1 MLNSI
6 ILTTLKEGSKKRNSK
21 INPLNVAASTS
32 SEQTQQNLTDTEIV
46 NLNERQSNRTTI
58 RIKKKRRTIIGG
70 AIGGVDIEEDD
81 IEDIEDEEEEEEE
94 EEIDE
99 VIKKQD
105 SSSLNNDDTD
115 RDEDLELVQDEDD
128 EAKNEEIIE
137 NVVEE
142 ASVSDLVVENEPE
155 KKGEESSYKLFK
167 IILEQTDPVV
177 WDNQENNNNIV
188 NSSQVDDQVK
198 LTISSQIPIALNTNP
213 NENKSKQ
220 SNLTVCQSD
229 FWSNTAVVVEEEAA
243 KMSSTDSEDLI
254 KLSTDSE
261 KSSDVVDVLNPSSQ
275 PGKKKNLSL
284 FGFYIKIETLLDKFK
299 TYKS

>member
-1 MLNSI
+1 M
-6 ILTTLKEGSKKRNSK
+6 
-21 INPLNVAASTS
+21 
-32 SEQTQQNLTDTEIV
+32 
-46 NLNERQSNRTTI
+46 NRTTI

-81 IEDIEDEEEEEEE
+81 IEDIEDEEEEE
-94 EEIDE
+94 IDDNDE

-155 KKGEESSYKLFK
+155 KKGEEKSYKLFK

-177 WDNQENNNNIV
+177 WDNQENNNIV

-213 NENKSKQ
+213 NENKTKQ

-229 FWSNTAVVVEEEAA
+229 FWSNTDVVVEEEAA
-243 KMSSTDSEDLI
+243 KMSSTHSVDLI

-275 PGKKKNLSL
+275 PGKKNN
-284 FGFYIKIETLLDKFK
+284 FYIK
-299 TYKS
+299 YRKSVNSI

>member
-81 IEDIEDEEEEEEE
+81 IEDIEDEEEEEDDN
-94 EEIDE
+94 DE

-128 EAKNEEIIE
+128 EAKNDEIIE

-155 KKGEESSYKLFK
+155 KKGEENSYKLFK

-177 WDNQENNNNIV
+177 WDNQENNNNNIV

-275 PGKKKNLSL
+275 PGKKK
-284 FGFYIKIETLLDKFK
+284 KKLL
-299 TYKS
+299 YKENSKYRKSVR

>member
-1 MLNSI
+1 M
-6 ILTTLKEGSKKRNSK
+6 
-21 INPLNVAASTS
+21 
-32 SEQTQQNLTDTEIV
+32 
-46 NLNERQSNRTTI
+46 
-58 RIKKKRRTIIGG
+58 
-70 AIGGVDIEEDD
+70 
-81 IEDIEDEEEEEEE
+81 
-94 EEIDE
+94 
-99 VIKKQD
+99 
-105 SSSLNNDDTD
+105 NNDDTD

-177 WDNQENNNNIV
+177 WDNQENNNNNIV

-198 LTISSQIPIALNTNP
+198 LTISSQIPIAFNTNP
-213 NENKSKQ
+213 SENKSKQ

-229 FWSNTAVVVEEEAA
+229 FWSNKTGVEEEAA

-275 PGKKKNLSL
+275 PGKKKNLRFL
-284 FGFYIKIETLLDKFK
+284 AFI
-299 TYKS
+299 